1 MAEETIKTWNEIMA
15 CFPSDDV
22 LGVDKRKYPTANQP
36 THTVKEDIDN
46 QLIRTVE
53 EDIDNQFTQIYLSD
67 PIVACSDR
75 IGLACDLDEVHRLK
89 AIAINLVQQKN
100 ILIRYA
106 ESIRI
111 NAKSSKTIKDETE
124 EENTEETI

>member
-22 LGVDKRKYPTANQP
+22 LGVDKRKYPDNNQP
-36 THTVKEDIDN
+36 TH
-46 QLIRTVE
+46 TVE

-75 IGLACDLDEVHRLK
+75 IGLACNLDEVHRLK

-100 ILIRYA
+100 ILIKYA

>member
-22 LGVDKRKYPTANQP
+22 LGVDKQKYPTANDNNQP
-36 THTVKEDIDN
+36 TQKD
-46 QLIRTVE
+46 IRTVE

-75 IGLACDLDEVHRLK
+75 IGLACNLDEVHRLK